1 MVMLCPS
8 QYITAGG
15 VRWMSVCPVI
25 DVNVDHLVKV
35 VWQFYYRVTISP
47 LFNYQVICG
56 YLCEILERPPN
67 FMGQNRRGFPFRKW
81 TPSSCRID
89 PAASLRQYHALSIKL
104 REREPFRK
112 G

>member
-1 MVMLCPS
+1 
-8 QYITAGG
+8 
-15 VRWMSVCPVI
+15 MSVCPVI

-35 VWQFYYRVTISP
+35 VWQFLYYRVTISP
-47 LFNYQVICG
+47 LPPLFNYQAIWG
-56 YLCEILERPPN
+56 YLCETLERPSN
-67 FMGQNRRGFPFRKW
+67 FMGQNRRSFPFRKW

-89 PAASLRQYHALSIKL
+89 VAASLRQYHPLSIKL